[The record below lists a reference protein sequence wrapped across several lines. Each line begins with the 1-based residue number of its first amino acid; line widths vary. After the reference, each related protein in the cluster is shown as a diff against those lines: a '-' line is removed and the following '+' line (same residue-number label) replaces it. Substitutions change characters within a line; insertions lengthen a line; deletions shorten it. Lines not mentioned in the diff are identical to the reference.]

1 MIAAT
6 GHSHD
11 LDSAD
16 AIAEVLDACAAALG
30 GKRPLAGLLYAAVD
44 HDHQTLLDGIEA
56 RYPGIQLI
64 GCTTHGEISS
74 DGFAE
79 DSVALMLLHSDRV
92 QFRAGIGEHTRTNP
106 EAAAQAVAQAM
117 DGLDAPVRLCI
128 ALPEGIGGVEADA
141 PCTIPLGLV
150 DALGDALGPD
160 VPVCGGLAA
169 DQMQFEQ
176 TIQFCN
182 GRVYTDALPVLLA
195 AGPLH
200 VATGLASGWE
210 PLGQAHR
217 LTDVDGLLVRAID
230 GEPPRD
236 VWRSYFGVDAHTGA
250 PNFFAVYPG
259 EDGAPGG
266 DEYYLSSPS
275 RFQEDGSMVTM
286 TPVTPGA
293 RIRFTSATRDQ
304 LLDGVALS
312 AERARAAYPGSA
324 PEAALVFSCASRPAL
339 LGTRVRNETDRLQEQ
354 VGVGLPAVGFY
365 TYGEICPLPASPAPV
380 HHVSTFVTVLIG
392 EDPAPFSPADP

>member
-1 MIAAT
+1 MTVAT

-16 AIAEVLDACAAALG
+16 AIEEVLDQCADALG
-30 GKRPLAGLLYAAVD
+30 GRAAHAGLLYAGVD

-56 RYPGIQLI
+56 RYPGLQLI

-74 DGFAE
+74 SGFAE

-92 QFRAGIGEHTRTNP
+92 QFRAGVGENTRTNP
-106 EAAAQAVAQAM
+106 EAARQAVAQAL
-117 DGLDAPVRLCI
+117 DGLAEPVKLCI
-128 ALPEGIGGVEADA
+128 ALPEGIGGVDADA
-141 PCTIPLGLV
+141 PCTIPLGMV
-150 DALGDALGPD
+150 DALGAALGPG

-169 DQMQFEQ
+169 DQMRFEE
-176 TIQFCN
+176 TVQFCN

-210 PLGQAHR
+210 PLGEAHR
-217 LTDVDGLLVRAID
+217 LTDVDGLTVRAID
-230 GEPPRD
+230 GESPRD
-236 VWRSYFGVDAHTGA
+236 VWRRYFGVDAHTGA

-259 EDGAPGG
+259 EEGAAGG
-266 DEYYLSSPS
+266 EAFYLSSPS
-275 RFQEDGSMVTM
+275 RFQDDGSMVTM

-293 RIRFTSATRDQ
+293 RLRFTSATRDQ
-304 LLDGVALS
+304 LLDGAAAS
-312 AERARAAYPGSA
+312 AERARAAYPGAA

-339 LGTRVRNETDRLQEQ
+339 LGTRVRNEAERLQEE
-354 VGVGLPAVGFY
+354 VGGALPAVGFY
-365 TYGEICPLPASPAPV
+365 TYGEICPLPSTPAPV

-392 EDPAPFSPADP
+392 EDE